1 LYALKIFYQQ
11 NFVIT
16 LKRPLYLNF
25 CKKNAASC
33 SKYT

>member
-11 NFVIT
+11 NFAVT
-16 LKRPLYLNF
+16 LKRPLYLKF
-25 CKKNAASC
+25 RKKNAASC